1 MRPRPLMI
9 GVLATALWG
18 CAEVVP
24 DFASGLAGFNEP
36 EVVLEHQPGPPGA
49 RPGSC
54 WGKSIR
60 PAVIETVQEQI
71 LIQPAELMADGSVL
85 TPAIY
90 RTETQQ
96 RIVTPRRET
105 WFETPCPEELT
116 PEFIASV
123 QRALQ
128 VRGAYRGP
136 INGQM
141 DVRTRAGIRR
151 YQSANGLD
159 SGLLSSETGR
169 QLGLISTNRT
179 DQ

>member
-1 MRPRPLMI
+1 MRFRPFLIGALIPALM
-9 GVLATALWG
+9 G
-18 CAEVVP
+18 CEEVVP
-24 DFASGLAGFNEP
+24 DFVGLNAP

-60 PAVIETVQEQI
+60 PAVIETVQQQI
-71 LIQPAELMADGSVL
+71 LVQPAELMADGSVI

-105 WFETPCPEELT
+105 WFETPCPEDLT

-123 QRALQ
+123 QRALK

-136 INGQM
+136 ITGQM
-141 DVRTRAGIRR
+141 DTRTRAGIRR

-159 SGLLSSETGR
+159 SGLLSMETGR
-169 QLGLISTNRT
+169 QLGLISVGRDTP
-179 DQ
+179 

>member
-1 MRPRPLMI
+1 MNFRPLLM
-9 GVLATALWG
+9 GAATLVLWG
-18 CAEVVP
+18 CQEVVP
-24 DFASGLAGFNEP
+24 DFASGFGGLNEP

-60 PAVIETVQEQI
+60 PAVIETVQQQI
-71 LIQPAELMADGSVL
+71 LVQPAELMADGSVL

-105 WFETPCPEELT
+105 WFETPCPEDLT

-123 QRALQ
+123 QRALK

-141 DVRTRAGIRR
+141 DARTRAGIRR

-169 QLGLISTNRT
+169 QLGLISAERG

>member
-1 MRPRPLMI
+1 MNPRPLI
-9 GVLATALWG
+9 AGSLCLALLACQQVT
-18 CAEVVP
+18 P
-24 DFASGLAGFNEP
+24 DLARFNEP
-36 EVVLEHQPGPPGA
+36 EIMLESQPGPPGA

-71 LIQPAELMADGSVL
+71 LVQPAEMLGDGTIV

-96 RIVTPRRET
+96 RIVTARRET
-105 WFETPCPEELT
+105 WFETPCPEDLT
-116 PEFIASV
+116 PEFISSV

-136 INGQM
+136 ITGEM
-141 DVRTRAGIRR
+141 DARTRAGIRR

-159 SGLLSSETGR
+159 SGILSLETGR
-169 QLGLISTNRT
+169 QLGLVSVGREAE
-179 DQ
+179 

>member
-1 MRPRPLMI
+1 MRFRPFLI
-9 GVLATALWG
+9 GTLTTALLG

-24 DFASGLAGFNEP
+24 DFAGLNEP

-60 PAVIETVQEQI
+60 PAVIETVQQQI
-71 LIQPAELMADGSVL
+71 LIQPAELMGDGTVL

-105 WFETPCPEELT
+105 WFETPCPEDLT
-116 PEFIASV
+116 PDFIASV
-123 QRALQ
+123 QRALK

-136 INGQM
+136 VTGQM
-141 DVRTRAGIRR
+141 DARTRAGIRR

-159 SGLLSSETGR
+159 SGLLSLETGR
-169 QLGLISTNRT
+169 QLGLISIGRDPT
-179 DQ
+179 